1 MLICGPGVKEHPG
14 YPNMMPRFDAPGK
27 EAASNNCK
35 TCRVKPAVISQETPG
50 KKRKCQGCS
59 HLY

>member
-1 MLICGPGVKEHPG
+1 MLICGAGVKEHPC
-14 YPNMMPRFDAPGK
+14 YPNMRPRFDAPGK

-35 TCRVKPAVISQETPG
+35 AGRVEPAVISQETPSVKG
-50 KKRKCQGCS
+50 KCQGCS